1 MKKSIILISVIFLML
16 ASCDSFLNNSKTVD
30 NFKKIP
36 VQYPKTFRDTAVVDN
51 YFGKLVADP
60 YRWLEDD
67 HSEDTKRWV
76 KSQNR
81 VTFNYLDQIPYRN
94 AIEKRLTEL
103 WNYERYSTPFKKGGK
118 YYFFKNDGL
127 QNQAVLY
134 EQESLHSAPKL
145 VLDPNKFSVDGTA
158 SMGDYG
164 FSKDGS
170 LLAYEV
176 SEGGSDWRTIYVKDL
191 QAGRLLDDAL
201 RWVKFSAIAWAG
213 DGFYYCRYPAPK
225 DGNELSA
232 KNEFHQ
238 VYFHRAGTPQ
248 SADKLVFADH
258 SNPQHG
264 FAAQTTEDERF
275 LLLSVWK
282 STSGNALYFKELH
295 SKKAPFVPIEEEIKD
310 DYYLVDDVGE
320 KLLILTNNRAPNR
333 RLIMVNT
340 AKPGRDYWEEIIPES
355 SDVLQRVQLIDGKL
369 VATYLHNAS
378 SRVKIYDLDGTYQA
392 DLPLP
397 EKIGTIG
404 TFEGEK
410 DSPEAF
416 YSFTSFKRPTTIY
429 RLDLNSLESSKFKE
443 PEILFD
449 PGKFETTQVWY
460 ESYDKTKVPMFITH
474 KKGLKLD
481 GKRPTLL
488 YGYGGFDIS
497 VLPRFQ
503 VSRAVILE
511 NGGIYAVANIRGG
524 GEFGSDWHLAGTK
537 ERKQNV
543 FDDFQAAA
551 EFLIKKGYTS
561 KEKLAIE
568 GRSNGGLLI
577 GACITQRPDLYRVA
591 FPGVGVLDMLRY
603 HKFTIGAA
611 WAVDYGRS
619 DNPKDFD
626 YLFAYSPVHNVKPVE
641 YPATL
646 ITTAD
651 HDDRVVPAHSF
662 KFISELQANQ
672 KGENPVLIRVETSA
686 GHGGGKPVSKQIEE
700 SADMLAFM
708 FYNMKE
714 NVVYEYQ
721 VEN

>member
-1 MKKSIILISVIFLML
+1 MKKSVIFISAVFFIL
-16 ASCDSFLNNSKTVD
+16 ASCDSFFNNSKTVT
-30 NFKKIP
+30 NFKKIR
-36 VQYPKTFRDTAVVDN
+36 VQYPKTFRDTTVIDN

-67 HSEDTKRWV
+67 NSENTKRWV
-76 KSQNR
+76 KTQNR
-81 VTFNYLDQIPYRN
+81 VTFDYLDQIPYRK

-127 QNQAVLY
+127 QNQSILY
-134 EQESLHSAPKL
+134 EQETLRAAPKL
-145 VLDPNKFSVDGTA
+145 VLDPNKFSADGTTSLA
-158 SMGDYG
+158 GYA

-170 LLAYEV
+170 LLAYQV
-176 SEGGSDWRTIYVKDL
+176 SEGGSDWRTIHLKDL
-191 QAGRLLDDAL
+191 KTGKLLDDAIH
-201 RWVKFSAIAWAG
+201 WVKFSAIAWAS
-213 DGFYYCRYPAPK
+213 DGFYYCRYPAQE

-238 VYFHRAGTPQ
+238 VFFHRVGTSQ
-248 SADKLVFADH
+248 IEDKLVFADH
-258 SNPQHG
+258 SNPMHG

-282 STSGNALYFKELH
+282 STSGNAIYFKDLH
-295 SKKAPFVPIEEEIKD
+295 SKKAQFVPIEEEIKD
-310 DYYLVDDVGE
+310 DYSLVDNVGS
-320 KLLILTNNRAPNR
+320 KLLLLTNNRAPNN
-333 RLIMVNT
+333 RLIIVNT
-340 AKPGRDYWEEIIPES
+340 AKPGRDFWEEIIPES
-355 SDVLQRVQLIDGKL
+355 SDVLQRVQLIGGKL
-369 VATYLHNAS
+369 AATFLHNAS
-378 SRVKIYDLDGTYQA
+378 SRVKIYNLDGSYQA
-392 DLPLP
+392 DLALP

-404 TFEGEK
+404 AFEGEK

-416 YSFTSFKRPTTIY
+416 YSFTSFKRPPTIY
-429 RLDLNSLESSKFKE
+429 RLDLNSLQSSKFKE
-443 PEILFD
+443 PEILFEPD
-449 PGKFETTQVWY
+449 KYETNQVWY

-474 KKGLKLD
+474 KKGLKMD

-497 VLPRFQ
+497 ILPRFQ

-524 GEFGSDWHLAGTK
+524 GEFGTKWHMAGTK

-543 FDDFQAAA
+543 FNDFQAAA
-551 EFLIKKGYTS
+551 EFLIEKAYTS

-577 GACITQRPDLYRVA
+577 GACITQRPDLYQVA

-626 YLFAYSPVHNVKPVE
+626 YLIAYSPVHNVEPAE

-646 ITTAD
+646 VTTAD

-672 KGENPVLIRVETSA
+672 KGGNPVLIRVETSA